1 MAEKKKINKKTAP
14 AETTS
19 ADSDKIVRFRRD
31 PELLGEV
38 ADDMLDEDDVRGAL
52 KLLLEI
58 EADGEEDYT
67 IYRKIADLYTELEM
81 FKRSVNYWFKFL
93 DAAPKRCYAEA
104 YNGIAGNFYLMHADK
119 LAAYY
124 FNLQIND
131 KGDAD
136 FPFDDMMYE
145 LFSVDEPPEDE
156 GGIRVYDKAEEE
168 DGERVEWARRLA
180 ENNPDASIELLEKIN
195 EGSKYY
201 GEARYLEGALML
213 EKLEF
218 ESAFYLYGEAF
229 KGQYLVDVSL
239 TNRFALSFLIGDE
252 EGEKSAFDILDKEG
266 YTDTDTA
273 VKFFSL
279 FYGCGRHD
287 LAFRFAESLKRLLP
301 DSGDI
306 DFYYAVAAYNVKKYD
321 VALKEFNEYYSL
333 TNEYYA
339 SLYAGM
345 ATIKSKKEKAPNLIP
360 YTFGMPADEVEA
372 LVMMSNMLLNLKP
385 SEIRANEDG
394 ALDFVVSSLATDNP
408 ELHAAAFHVASIIND
423 KRCLKLM
430 SDYLIKDDAYDPVKT
445 VVLTLLVEMGNEN
458 PVGLVMGHI
467 HSRVPFEHVEFNDA
481 CGDLFR
487 SAYALAFGRFA
498 PYCEK
503 DIYKLRIS
511 AYDLYYKFLESG
523 NVRKIKRINSLAA
536 LMLKR
541 SGLNFLKNDEKE
553 YIKYMGTTA
562 ASVAGLE
569 ALLEN

>member
-1 MAEKKKINKKTAP
+1 MTEKKKANKKVKP
-14 AETTS
+14 AETPVT
-19 ADSDKIVRFRRD
+19 DSDKIVRFRRD
-31 PELLGEV
+31 AEVLGEV
-38 ADDMLDEDDVRGAL
+38 AEDMLDEDDIRGGL

-58 EADGEEDYT
+58 EAQGKEDYE

-81 FKRSVNYWFKFL
+81 FKRSINYWFKFL
-93 DAAPKRCYAEA
+93 DAAPNRCRAEA
-104 YNGIAGNFYLMHADK
+104 YNGLAGNFYLMHADK

-145 LFSVDEPPEDE
+145 LFGAEEPSGDESP
-156 GGIRVYDKAEEE
+156 IKVYDKAEEE
-168 DGERVEWARRLA
+168 DGEKISWARRLA
-180 ENNPDASIELLEKIN
+180 EDMLGASIELLEQIK

-201 GEARYLEGALML
+201 GEARYLEGALFL

-218 ESAFYLYGEAF
+218 ESAFYQYGEAF

-239 TNRFALSFLIGDE
+239 TNRFALSLLLGNE
-252 EGEKSAFDILDKEG
+252 EAEKSAFDVLDKEG

-273 VKFFSL
+273 VKYFSL

-301 DSGDI
+301 DCGDI

-321 VALKEFNEYYSL
+321 VAFKEFNEYYSL
-333 TNEYYA
+333 TNE
-339 SLYAGM
+339 LYAQKYANMTSRKGSGRNEPEQ
-345 ATIKSKKEKAPNLIP
+345 IR
-360 YTFGMPADEVEA
+360 YDFGMPEDDVKDLA
-372 LVMMSNMLLNLKP
+372 VMAEILLKLRP
-385 SEIRANEDG
+385 SELREDG
-394 ALDFVVSSLATDNP
+394 EGEIEFVEECLSTDNP

-423 KRCLKLM
+423 KRCLKFM
-430 SDYLIKDDAYDPVKT
+430 TDYLIKDDAYDPVKT
-445 VVLTLLVEMGNEN
+445 VVLTLLVEMGNED

-467 HSRVPFEHVEFNDA
+467 YSRVPFEHVEFNDA
-481 CGDLFR
+481 CGNLFR

-503 DIYKLRIS
+503 EIYKLRIS

-523 NVRKIKRINSLAA
+523 NVRKVKRVNPLAA
-536 LMLKR
+536 LMLKH
-541 SGLNFLKNDEKE
+541 SGINFLKDDEKE
-553 YIKYMGTTA
+553 FIKYMGTTA

-569 ALLEN
+569 ALLKN